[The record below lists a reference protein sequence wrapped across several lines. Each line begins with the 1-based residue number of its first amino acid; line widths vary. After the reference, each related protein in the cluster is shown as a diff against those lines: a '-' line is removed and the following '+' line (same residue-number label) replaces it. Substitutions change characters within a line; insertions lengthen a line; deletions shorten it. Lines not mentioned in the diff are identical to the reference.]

1 MLLFPQLLLR
11 LRLTPK
17 VSDYMEEEY
26 IFNADEVPSLEEA
39 PPEMRVNILM
49 TQLLMTVEH
58 LATLKKEIDV
68 AMAQIMGTPHTHT
81 HAHEHGEECCDNP
94 DCENKTEEE

>member
-1 MLLFPQLLLR
+1 
-11 LRLTPK
+11 
-17 VSDYMEEEY
+17 MEDEY

-68 AMAQIMGTPHTHT
+68 AMAQIMGTPHV
-81 HAHEHGEECCDNP
+81 HGP
-94 DCENKTEEE
+94 DCDHDHDHEEE

>member
-1 MLLFPQLLLR
+1 MQ
-11 LRLTPK
+11 
-17 VSDYMEEEY
+17 DEY
-26 IFNADEVPSLEEA
+26 IFNADEVPSLEDA

-58 LATLKKEIDV
+58 LASLKKEIDI
-68 AMAQIMGTPHTHT
+68 AMGQIMGDNQGYQGHQGH
-81 HAHEHGEECCDNP
+81 HHHGDECCANP

>member
-1 MLLFPQLLLR
+1 MVAVSS
-11 LRLTPK
+11 TK
-17 VSDYMEEEY
+17 VSDYMEDEY

-68 AMAQIMGTPHTHT
+68 AMGQIMGTPD
-81 HAHEHGEECCDNP
+81 EHHDHHHHGDECCSNP
-94 DCENKTEEE
+94 DYENKTTEED